1 MENTAKTNKALTA
14 LEINKEGNKALL
26 FYRDFDLDRIVVE
39 EKDFSPCILLA
50 EKILA
55 EGLPEGASFR
65 ELKGEGFY
73 RYRIDFPSL
82 GECESFARSLK
93 AKTGFSPGGYGAPY
107 RTFSDPVQQALTHF
121 RIRLFEGMEF
131 SRALRMQFDIE
142 TYCGTG
148 HEFSN
153 PEREEDAIIMI
164 SLSDNRG
171 FEKVLSLEEYGGSE
185 KALLEDFV
193 KIVQEKDP
201 DILEGHNIFRFD
213 LPYITARAKRHKVKL
228 SLGRDGSIMKSRS
241 SRFSVGERIVQYTR
255 SDIYG
260 RHIVDTYMLLLFYD
274 AVNRNLDSYGLKNA
288 AIHFKIASP
297 ERTYIPGEMISRFW
311 DEKKEELKKYALDDV
326 REVKALSG
334 ILSPSFFYQ
343 SCLIPLSFQNTIV
356 RGNATRIEALL
367 AAKYL
372 SADHALPLPER
383 GRPFAGALTGAEH
396 TGVFHEVEHCDV
408 RSLYPSILL
417 SRFEEGPARDSL
429 GVFIATLKELRKFR
443 LEAKD
448 KAKAL
453 PAGEEKEYYDSL
465 QKTFKILINSFYGYL
480 GFEQGFLNDFSLA
493 EKVTSTGRMILSS
506 MMELLEKE
514 GAKVIEMDTDGI
526 YFVRCREKKEGEKS
540 LEDNLRAILPAGIEV
555 EFDPPAKAMFC
566 YKSKNYAIL
575 SHDGTLSLTGAAL
588 KSRGLEPFQRAY
600 MQKVISLLLEGKEE
614 EYPLFHRE
622 MEEKI
627 KGHLLPLRDLAKTE
641 TLADSPESYRK
652 KITAGTSR
660 RSAAYELVL
669 ASGRD
674 YRQGDQV
681 SFYITGEK
689 KKVSIVENSRL
700 LADAPAGERDE
711 NILFY
716 LEKLQELKKKFAP
729 FMEGTPSPCNEGVQ
743 EEFVLE

>member
-1 MENTAKTNKALTA
+1 METTLENKKFLTA

-26 FYRDFDLDRIVVE
+26 FYREKISDTITVE
-39 EKDFSPCILLA
+39 ERDFSPYLLLA

-55 EGLPEGASFR
+55 EGLPEGASIK
-65 ELKGEGFY
+65 ELEGEGFY
-73 RYRIDFPSL
+73 RYMLTFPSL
-82 GECESFARSLK
+82 PECEKFAKLLK
-93 AKTGFSPGGYGAPY
+93 AKTGFSPGGYGSPY
-107 RTFSDPVQQALTHF
+107 RTFTDPVQQALTSLGV
-121 RIRLFEGMEF
+121 RLFEGMDF
-131 SRALRMQFDIE
+131 SEVRRMQFDIE
-142 TYCGTG
+142 TYCGKD
-148 HEFSN
+148 HDFSH

-171 FEKVLSLEEYGGSE
+171 FEKVLTLEEYSE
-185 KALLEDFV
+185 KELLEEFV
-193 KIVQEKDP
+193 KIVQERDP

-228 SLGRDGSIMKSRS
+228 SLGRDGSILKSRS
-241 SRFSVGERIVQYTR
+241 SRFSVAERIVQYTR

-260 RHIVDTYMLLLFYD
+260 RHLVDTYQLLLFYD

-297 ERTYIPGEMISRFW
+297 ERTYIAGEKISEYW
-311 DEKKEELKKYALDDV
+311 ETNPEELKKYALDDV
-326 REVKALSG
+326 REVRALSG

-343 SCLIPLSFQNTIV
+343 SSLIPLSFQNTIV

-367 AAKYL
+367 VAKYL
-372 SADHALPLPER
+372 SFSHALPLPER
-383 GRPFAGALTGAEH
+383 GRPFAGALTAAEH
-396 TGVFHEVEHCDV
+396 TGVFHNVEHCDV

-417 SRFEEGPARDSL
+417 SQFQEGPARDFL
-429 GVFIATLKELRKFR
+429 GVFITTLQELRKFR

-448 KAKAL
+448 KAKTL
-453 PAGEEKEYYDSL
+453 PPGREKEYYNSL

-493 EKVTSTGRMILSS
+493 EKVTATGRKILSS
-506 MMELLEKE
+506 MMDLLERE

-526 YFVRCREKKEGEKS
+526 YFVRCKEEQEGS
-540 LEDNLRAILPAGIEV
+540 LEEKLRAILPAGIEV
-555 EFDPPAKAMFC
+555 EFDPPVKAMFC

-575 SHDGTLSLTGAAL
+575 SYDGTLSLTGAAL
-588 KSRGLEPFQRAY
+588 KSRGLEPFQRQY
-600 MQKVISLLLEGKEE
+600 MQKVISLLLEDKREE
-614 EYPLFHRE
+614 FPLFHRE

-627 KGHLLPLRDLAKTE
+627 KNHLLPLRDLAKTE

-652 KITAGTSR
+652 KMAQGTSR

-689 KKVSIVENSRL
+689 KKVAIVENSRL
-700 LADAPAGERDE
+700 LLDADPAVRDE

-716 LEKLQELKKKFAP
+716 LDKLEELRKKFAP
-729 FMEGTPSPCNEGVQ
+729 FMEEGTPSPCNEAIQ
-743 EEFVLE
+743 AEFHLE